1 MIRIGVAS
9 PFQLHNDGARSL
21 AGNMM
26 GSRLL
31 AIIAT
36 ALIVALGIGPGQ
48 SQDRPAEAK
57 PAAPAAAAPKAGES
71 AKPAAP
77 PQGEH
82 VFEALAGSWAGGGII
97 TLSSGG
103 RERLR
108 CRAHHTVGQGGRSL
122 AMTVRC
128 ASDSYRIEL
137 AANVVNR
144 RGRIFGSWSESSY
157 GASGTVSG
165 SAAGG
170 RINATATS
178 SSFTAGL
185 AISTGGG
192 RQSIS
197 ITPHN
202 APITGVHV
210 ALRKM

>member
-1 MIRIGVAS
+1 MT
-9 PFQLHNDGARSL
+9 
-21 AGNMM
+21 
-26 GSRLL
+26 SRLL
-31 AIIAT
+31 ATVA
-36 ALIVALGIGPGQ
+36 ALIVALGVGPGR

-57 PAAPAAAAPKAGES
+57 PAPRAGET
-71 AKPAAP
+71 ARPAAP

-82 VFEALAGSWAGGGII
+82 VFEALAGSWAGSGII
-97 TLSSGG
+97 TLSSGS

-108 CRAHHTVGQGGRSL
+108 CRAHHAVGQGGRSL

-157 GASGTVSG
+157 GASGSVSG
-165 SAAGG
+165 SAVGG

-210 ALRKM
+210 ALRKI